1 MDEER
6 IITAK
11 DVLKAVGIALLGLAA
26 IVAIYALIWGAW
38 PAFRVSLTIIVTLII
53 IAAIGDIV
61 RDLIKAG
68 K

>member
-1 MDEER
+1 MDDEK

-26 IVAIYALIWGAW
+26 IVAIYSLIWGAW
-38 PAFRVSLTIIVTLII
+38 PAFRVSLTIIVSLII
-53 IAAIGDIV
+53 IAAIADIV